1 MALRLWHD
9 RRGNAALG
17 WMAALLLILCVG
29 AIYDVYA
36 AYHYRT
42 WGYQV
47 AGEAARYAVLQGSGL
62 DYASGDPGLAADVAT
77 KSAEDFLKSR
87 LAEQG
92 ITSYTFQTHVIV
104 DSHGGTVPGF
114 PPVANASLD
123 GRPMALAGPGM
134 GVYLEFSFPTA
145 WLNLVGRNSYRLHV
159 FSAAELAAVEAQP

>member
-1 MALRLWHD
+1 MTLLLD
-9 RRGNAALG
+9 RQGNAALG

-62 DYASGDPGLAADVAT
+62 DYTSGEPGLAADIAR
-77 KSAEDFLKSR
+77 KAAEEFLTAR

-92 ITSYTFQTHVIV
+92 LADYAFQVQVIA
-104 DSHGGTVPGF
+104 DPLGGALPSF
-114 PPVANASLD
+114 PPVAYASLD
-123 GRPMALAGPGM
+123 GKPMTLSGPGV

-145 WLNLVGRNSYRLHV
+145 WLNLVGRNRYRLHV
-159 FSAAELAAVEAQP
+159 FSSAELAAIEALP